1 MKQCHLYS
9 DTNEC
14 NTNNGG
20 CQHNCVNTEGSYECQ
35 CRSGYRLSGNGQSCT
50 GMYDSQFSLN
60 VPMRYFPQISMS
72 VQMVP
77 TTVLRSVLT
86 LPAPSHVPVKVAIYC
101 PAMDD
106 LALVWL

>member
-1 MKQCHLYS
+1 
-9 DTNEC
+9 
-14 NTNNGG
+14 
-20 CQHNCVNTEGSYECQ
+20 
-35 CRSGYRLSGNGQSCT
+35 
-50 GMYDSQFSLN
+50 
-60 VPMRYFPQISMS
+60 MS